1 MVSSALALLGAS
13 CAAHYP
19 SVRFNGETRAPV
31 ATIEQLDRA
40 PALPRDAQRLGTL
53 GVSCRRDADFESFDE
68 RSLADLDCSFGRL
81 IRMLSEAASASGGD
95 TLVALE
101 CHGEATLSCS
111 ATLARRAPDSAPA
124 VGAPGPDVF
133 GGLGAA
139 ISVSFS
145 PAAASPGR
153 GLRPLSE
160 VRDLPAL
167 PPSHRV
173 VGSFEVRCAKPCSEA
188 LLRDGLRVAAGR
200 LGMEDV
206 VGVRCFVWE
215 DGTRC
220 LGAGAVA
227 EREDGS

>member
-1 MVSSALALLGAS
+1 MVSSALAILGAS
-13 CAAHYP
+13 CAARYP
-19 SVRFNGETRAPV
+19 SVRFTGETRPPV

-40 PALPRDAQRLGTL
+40 PALPRGAERLGTL
-53 GVSCRRDADFESFDE
+53 AVSCRREAGFEPFAE
-68 RSLADLDCSFGRL
+68 RSLADIDCSFGRL
-81 IRMLSEAASASGGD
+81 IRMLSEVASASGGD

-101 CHGEATLSCS
+101 CHGEAKLSCS

-124 VGAPGPDVF
+124 VGTPGPDVF
-133 GGLGAA
+133 GRLGAA

-153 GLRPLSE
+153 AARPVTE

-173 VGSFEVRCAKPCSEA
+173 VGSFEVRCAEACSEA

-206 VGVRCFVWE
+206 VGVRCFDWE
-215 DGTRC
+215 GGTRC

-227 EREDGS
+227 EREGGS